1 MKTPFEWAPHSPD
14 VNPPDLFLW
23 GHLKDEVYKAKPQT
37 IEELKQKIREEI
49 AVISTETCKAV
60 MAAFLRRMEIC
71 KARNSDHSE
80 HLM

>member
-14 VNPPDLFLW
+14 VSPPDLFLW

-49 AVISTETCKAV
+49 AVISTEICKAV
-60 MAAFLRRMEIC
+60 IWPPSSAEWKF
-71 KARNSDHSE
+71 ARLGIVITRNI
-80 HLM
+80 